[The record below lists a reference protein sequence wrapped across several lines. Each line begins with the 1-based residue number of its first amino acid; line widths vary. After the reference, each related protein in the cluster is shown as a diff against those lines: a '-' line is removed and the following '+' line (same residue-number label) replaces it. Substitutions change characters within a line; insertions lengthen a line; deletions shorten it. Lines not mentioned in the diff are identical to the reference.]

1 MSRPYARYYNYIIF
15 ADSESDH
22 KIIDDPEQDIK
33 TDYTNKIDFELT
45 PEKYYYHEETKKYYL
60 TWSYVWYSIT
70 IGRHGKQYHYFRTR
84 QQLLK
89 YISKLHGNI
98 LIYFHNLSYDFSY
111 LNERNLL
118 ERLGEIK
125 INCAYS
131 AVKPLSITVNKKIE
145 IRDSLRLFNKSIKEI
160 GNEIDLPK
168 LEYDYNGTRYCNT
181 PLQKQGIDYG
191 FRDVEIMYK
200 KFTSDFKI
208 QDYCKKR
215 GYNLS
220 DIPLTSTG
228 AIRCDIQSEKFI
240 KPIFKT
246 FTQHKKH
253 CENINEFL
261 QDINNFNFVYS
272 GYIGGCVYTDFST
285 LGKIQKDVMSIDL
298 TSSYPSSMIF
308 GYYPTTQPRYITADE
323 FYKTFNR
330 LNTIDFNSIV
340 KYGFSILYYR
350 KVGGLYRVKVTDVK
364 LKTHYNKNIFP
375 FVTYGITEKN
385 LKTYCN
391 TLQDITDI
399 EKFTTTAKNAKYVNR
414 KLLKSDAVVI
424 TLNTID
430 FWLFLQN
437 YDFNDIEFVNGIE
450 FKVDYNYYFHE
461 IVKKYIVQKS
471 FHKKLIKD
479 IENSVTRFEDLPNY
493 KNEFGKETPENITAL
508 NNFSTYEEKLNYLK
522 ITLYT
527 VQDKGG
533 LNGLYGINVMNPL
546 IDEFETMDN
555 GQLEKSGNKLQL
567 KDTTCFLMG
576 MFITSYSRLQLY
588 AGFTACNDLHT
599 KHYYTDTDSLK
610 TAENKNVI
618 ETANKYL
625 YGICKL
631 QNKKQNYFY
640 KNFGLCQFD
649 IDGHYNKFISNGSKS
664 YIVEHDNKIK
674 VTISGLSKATEIFDL
689 YYKKHGFE
697 DTIKKLYQ
705 PNTIFDSDITEFT
718 NQLQHLQTET
728 GILLL
733 HTPRKINGIAD
744 INKIFFDADETQP
757 NKIKLEDLIK

>member
-60 TWSYVWYSIT
+60 TWSYVWYTIT

-200 KFTSDFKI
+200 KFTSDFKV

-508 NNFSTYEEKLNYLK
+508 NNFSTYEEKLSYLK

-618 ETANKYL
+618 ETADKYL

-649 IDGHYNKFISNGSKS
+649 IDGHYNNFISNGSKS

-744 INKIFFDADETQP
+744 INKIFFDADETQT

>member
-350 KVGGLYRVKVTDVK
+350 KVGGLYRVKITDVK

-508 NNFSTYEEKLNYLK
+508 NNFSTYEEKLSYLK

-649 IDGHYNKFISNGSKS
+649 IDGHYSKFISNGSKS

-744 INKIFFDADETQP
+744 INKIFFDADETQT

>member
-15 ADSESDH
+15 ADSETDH

-45 PEKYYYHEETKKYYL
+45 PEKYYYHAETEKYYL
-60 TWSYVWYSIT
+60 TWSYVWYTIT

-111 LNERNLL
+111 LNAGNLL
-118 ERLGEIK
+118 SNLGEIK

-131 AVKPLSITVNKKIE
+131 AVKPLSITVNEKIE
-145 IRDSLRLFNKSIKEI
+145 IRDSLRLFNKSIREI
-160 GNEIDLPK
+160 GNELNLPK
-168 LEYDYNGTRYCNT
+168 LDYDYNGTRYCNT
-181 PLQKQGIDYG
+181 PLQREEIDYG
-191 FRDVEIMYK
+191 FRDVEILYK
-200 KFTSDFKI
+200 KFTSDFKTP
-208 QDYCKKR
+208 DHCKKR

-220 DIPLTSTG
+220 NIPLTSTG
-228 AIRCDIQSEKFI
+228 AIRADIQSEKFI

-246 FTQHKKH
+246 FSQHKKQ
-253 CENINEFL
+253 CEDVNEFL
-261 QDINNFNFVYS
+261 QDLNNFNFVYS

-285 LGKIQKDVMSIDL
+285 LGKIQRDVMSIDL

-308 GYYPTTQPRYITADE
+308 GYYPTTQSRYITADE
-323 FYKTFNR
+323 FYKTYNR
-330 LNTIDFNSIV
+330 LKNITFNDIV
-340 KYGFSILYYR
+340 KYGFSILYNS
-350 KVGGLYRVKVTDVK
+350 KVGGLYRIKATDVK

-391 TLQDITDI
+391 TLQDIADI

-414 KLLKSDAVVI
+414 KLLKSESVVI
-424 TLNTID
+424 TLNTVD

-437 YDFNDIEFVNGIE
+437 YDFSSIEFVNGIE

-479 IENSVTRFEDLPNY
+479 IENGVTRFEDLPNY

-508 NNFSTYEEKLNYLK
+508 NNFSTYEEKLSYLK

-546 IDEFETMDN
+546 IDMFETMDN
-555 GQLEKSGNKLQL
+555 GQLEKAGNKLQL

-588 AGFTACNDLHT
+588 AGFTACNDLHI

-610 TAENKNVI
+610 TAGNEQVI
-618 ETANKYL
+618 KTANKYL

-631 QNKKQNYFY
+631 QNKRQNYFY

-664 YIVEHDNKIK
+664 YIVEHGGKMK

-689 YYKKHGFE
+689 YYKNHTFE
-697 DTIKKLYQ
+697 ETVNRLYK
-705 PNTIFDSDITEFT
+705 PNTIFDSDVTEYT

-733 HTPRKINGIAD
+733 YTPRKINGIAD
-744 INKIFFDADETQP
+744 INKIFFDADQNQV
-757 NKIKLEDLIK
+757 NKIKLEDLTT

>member
-15 ADSESDH
+15 ADSETDH
-22 KIIDDPEQDIK
+22 KEVADPEQDIK
-33 TDYTNKIDFELT
+33 TDYTNKIDFDVT
-45 PEKYYYHEETKKYYL
+45 SDKYYYHAETEKWYL
-60 TWSYVWYSIT
+60 TWSYVWYTIT

-111 LNERNLL
+111 LNAGNIL
-118 ERLGEIK
+118 ESLGDIK

-131 AVKPLSITVNKKIE
+131 AVKPLMITVNKKIE
-145 IRDSLRLFNKSIKEI
+145 IRDSLRLFNKSIREI
-160 GNEIDLPK
+160 GNELNLPK
-168 LEYDYNGTRYCNT
+168 LEYNYNGERYCNT
-181 PLQKQGIDYG
+181 PLDKNEIEYG
-191 FRDVEIMYK
+191 FRDVEILYK

-208 QDYCKKR
+208 PEYCKKR
-215 GYNLS
+215 GYNMS
-220 DIPLTSTG
+220 KIPLTSTG
-228 AIRCDIQSEKFI
+228 AIRTDIQSEKFI

-246 FTQHKKH
+246 FSKHKKQ
-253 CENINEFL
+253 CKDINEFL
-261 QDINNFNFVYS
+261 QDLNNFNFVYS

-285 LGKIQKDVMSIDL
+285 LGKIQENVKSIDL

-308 GYYPTTQPRYITADE
+308 GYYPVSQPRYISQHD
-323 FYKTFNR
+323 FYMRYLRLKNITFN
-330 LNTIDFNSIV
+330 DIV
-340 KYGFSILYYR
+340 KYGFSMLYDR
-350 KVGGLYRVKVTDVK
+350 KLGGLYRVKVADVK

-375 FVTYGITEKN
+375 FITYGITEKN

-391 TLQDITDI
+391 TLQDISDI
-399 EKFTTTAKNAKYVNR
+399 EKYTTTAKNAKYVNR
-414 KLLKSDAVVI
+414 KLLKAETIVI

-437 YDFNDIEFVNGIE
+437 YEFSGIEFVNGIE

-471 FHKKLIKD
+471 FHKKMISD
-479 IENSVTRFEDLPNY
+479 IESNKITFDDLPNY
-493 KNEFGKETPENITAL
+493 QNEYGKETPENITAL
-508 NNFSTYEEKLNYLK
+508 NNFTSYDEKLKYLK
-522 ITLYT
+522 TTLYT

-533 LNGLYGINVMNPL
+533 LNGLYGINVMDPL
-546 IDEFETMDN
+546 IDEFETIEN

-588 AGFTACNDLHT
+588 AGFNVCNDLKI

-610 TAENKNVI
+610 TEENEKII

-649 IDGHYNKFISNGSKS
+649 NDGYYNKFISNGSKS

-674 VTISGLSKATEIFDL
+674 VTISGLSQATEIFNL
-689 YYKKHGFE
+689 YYKNHTFE
-697 DTIKKLYQ
+697 ETVNKLYQ
-705 PNTIFDSDITEFT
+705 PNTIFCSDITEFT
-718 NQLQHLQTET
+718 KQLQHLQTET

-733 HTPRKINGIAD
+733 YTPRKINGIAD
-744 INKIFFDADETQP
+744 INKIFFDVDENTI
-757 NKIKLEDLIK
+757 NKIKLEDLTT